1 MSLIKSPA
9 LKRWGFFISITLF
22 LNLLSFIPA
31 KAAYQSSGLIADWL
45 GSSLTNNTS
54 QWNDSINSNKL
65 NQSGTTYSSANGGY
79 ATLNGTSGS
88 FLRSPNNLTTFTTS
102 TMSMFFW
109 IKPTSNAGVIM
120 QLGRS
125 PSDANSEMILSINS
139 LGKLSF
145 WDFDGDFGFRDVV
158 STGSV
163 TLNQWNYVGFTKSTT
178 SGATLAFYINGNTS
192 GTHTGINRTMS
203 LNDFTLGKDYRDDNG
218 YFNGSYARVSIWNS
232 ALTSAEVS
240 NNYSATNGIAT
251 APSITTT
258 NNTQSVNAGSAI
270 TTAATTNTGGAV
282 SSYSIS
288 PALPSGVSMDASGNI
303 SGTPNTVQAQT
314 TYTITATN
322 PAGTSTS
329 TFRLTVLIN
338 STTAAFSNITV
349 ANYRQ
354 STSLI
359 VTVTGT
365 TGKVTFKHNG
375 KNIVGCIKVPT
386 VSSSTITATC
396 SWKPS
401 VKKYVSLTATFVP
414 TSAAYASSTTPAM
427 RTLVIAR
434 TTPR

>member
-1 MSLIKSPA
+1 M
-9 LKRWGFFISITLF
+9 
-22 LNLLSFIPA
+22 PA
-31 KAAYQSSGLIADWL
+31 KAAYQTSGLIADWV
-45 GSSLTNNTS
+45 GSSLTNSTS
-54 QWNDSINSNKL
+54 QWNDSINNNKL

-79 ATLNGTSGS
+79 ATINGTSAS
-88 FLRSPNNLTTFTTS
+88 FLRSPNDLTTFTTS

-145 WDFDGDFGFRDVV
+145 WDFDGDYGFRDVV

-178 SGATLAFYINGNTS
+178 NGATLAFYINGNSS

-240 NNYSATNGIAT
+240 NNYAATNGIAI
-251 APSITTT
+251 APAISTS
-258 NNTQSVNAGSAI
+258 NNSQTVNAGSAI
-270 TTAATTNTGGAV
+270 TTASTTNTGGAV

-303 SGTPNTVQAQT
+303 SGIPTSVQSST

-322 PAGTSTS
+322 GAGSSTS
-329 TFRLTVLIN
+329 TFTLTVLIN
-338 STTAAFSNITV
+338 STTATFTNLSLAY
-349 ANYRQ
+349 YRQ
-354 STSLI
+354 PTVLT
-359 VTVTGT
+359 VTVNVA
-365 TGKVTFKHNG
+365 GKVTFKHQG
-375 KNIVGCIKVPT
+375 KNIVGCIKVST
-386 VSSSTITATC
+386 VTSSTITATC
-396 SWKPS
+396 TWKPS
-401 VKKYVSLTATFVP
+401 VKKYVSLTAVFVP
-414 TSAAYASSTTPAM
+414 TSTAYASSNAAAIRP
-427 RTLVIAR
+427 LVIAR
-434 TTPR
+434 TGTR